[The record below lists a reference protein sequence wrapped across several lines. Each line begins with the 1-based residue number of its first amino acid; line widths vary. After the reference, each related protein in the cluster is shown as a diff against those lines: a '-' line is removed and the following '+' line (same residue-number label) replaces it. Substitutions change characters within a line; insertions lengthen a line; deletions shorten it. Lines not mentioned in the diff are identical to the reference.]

1 MNFKVGVIFPS
12 RGLIFS
18 RTADEL
24 LQNLREANHKIYF
37 SHGKS
42 IPECFNEPLE
52 RALKDKEITH
62 IWFVEDDMVLSPNIL
77 LSLKLEDKAVV
88 TADYPV
94 NKEGRGSVFS
104 IKNQIIFC
112 GTGCLLVK
120 REVFDEIK
128 KPVFRTDIRWTM
140 KNFGDFIKMS
150 SFLVDDEGYGLHD
163 INFCMALYERG
174 IPIHKIAPVLSQR
187 KLISLG
193 KAGSN
198 NGAHNIEVW
207 SKVKKDHLLK
217 LVKSWPE
224 EKHGKLITVDTE
236 YGHMN
241 VTEAHAKKLIKLG
254 MATKLPNKNFVVD
267 WSGFNESPNSSSNL

>member
-1 MNFKVGVIFPS
+1 MKVGVIFPS

-24 LQNLREANHKIYF
+24 LQNLVDVPHKIFF
-37 SHGKS
+37 SHKRP

-52 RALKDKEITH
+52 RALKDKDITH
-62 IWFVEDDMVLSPNIL
+62 IWIVEDDMVLPKNL
-77 LSLKLEDKAVV
+77 MLGMLAEDKAVV
-88 TADYPV
+88 TCDYPV
-94 NKEGRGSVFS
+94 NKEGRGSIFK

-120 REVFDEIK
+120 REVFSELKRPI
-128 KPVFRTDIRWTM
+128 FRTDIRWKM

-150 SFLVDDEGYGLHD
+150 SEIVDEEGYGLHD

-174 IPIHKIAPVLSQR
+174 IPIHEMPVKLSQR

-207 SKVKKDHLLK
+207 SNIKKDHLLK
-217 LVKSWPE
+217 TIKSWPA
-224 EKHGKLITVDTE
+224 EKHGKLVTVDTDF
-236 YGHMN
+236 GHMN
-241 VTEAHAKKLIKLG
+241 VTQSHAKKLIAMG
-254 MATKLPNKNFVVD
+254 IATKLPNRALVID